1 MSYSIRDIF
10 LAYDVRRN
18 MTDKKIC
25 MELRKLC
32 VIAKRETVDKE
43 FKSICKGIIEII
55 GEGRYGDALYAIK
68 EGYNFDYIN
77 ESTKEFVKKLDSTTV

>member
-10 LAYDVRRN
+10 LAYDARRH
-18 MTDKKIC
+18 MSDKAIC

-32 VIAKRETVDKE
+32 VAAKRETVDKE
-43 FKSICKGIIEII
+43 LKSICSGVIEMI
-55 GEGRYGDALYAIK
+55 GAGRYGDALYAIR

-77 ESTKEFVKKLDSTTV
+77 ESTKEFVKNLDSTTV